1 MSNLSISSTN
11 DLLAWEKFLKNSVNK
26 NIYSHPIYLQNTG
39 ENYEKFFITKNN
51 EIFASFFF
59 KRAFNSIKLTEEIIY
74 TPVVFKNFENKPFSS
89 LNNIKFDLITEIKNF
104 FIENFSNVNFISDYH
119 FNDLR
124 PFYWH
129 NFDRKKEI
137 FKVKELKYTS
147 IINLKKLDN
156 VTNLNDSLFYKDLSV
171 RVRQQFNYAQ
181 KKKYQIYDK
190 FSKKVFK
197 KIISKTF
204 ERQNK
209 KINFD
214 LSLHSYIMEKLN
226 KEGLIF
232 MITVQDK
239 NVDKAFLLFSKIL
252 DQAMYLYGGRFSD
265 DKDDYSLSYG
275 MIYSLLELSK
285 LGVNKVDLEGINSP
299 KRGFNK
305 IGYGGEIVPYY
316 QIQMT
321 K

>member
-1 MSNLSISSTN
+1 
-11 DLLAWEKFLKNSVNK
+11 
-26 NIYSHPIYLQNTG
+26 
-39 ENYEKFFITKNN
+39 
-51 EIFASFFF
+51 
-59 KRAFNSIKLTEEIIY
+59 
-74 TPVVFKNFENKPFSS
+74 
-89 LNNIKFDLITEIKNF
+89 
-104 FIENFSNVNFISDYH
+104 
-119 FNDLR
+119 
-124 PFYWH
+124 
-129 NFDRKKEI
+129 
-137 FKVKELKYTS
+137 
-147 IINLKKLDN
+147 
-156 VTNLNDSLFYKDLSV
+156 LSV

-226 KEGLIF
+226 NEGLIF

-275 MIYSLLELSK
+275 MIYSLLQLRK
-285 LGVNKVDLEGINSP
+285 LGVKKVDLEGINSP